1 MLGRLLLMDQ
11 KDVRPWTVCNASGC
25 RRFRNQGRRGSLRVE
40 GEAREVE
47 AAGKAV

>member
-1 MLGRLLLMDQ
+1 MLGRLLLVDQ

-25 RRFRNQGRRGSLRVE
+25 RRFRNQGNLGSLSGE
-40 GEAREVE
+40 GEAREVD